1 MFCYN
6 KNLGEFDGEEFIA
19 PIGDIKL
26 FIRNSRNPDN
36 KTRKFKEIFPDEEKV
51 IEYHGVIILN
61 SMRIWKTKKKN
72 GWKFRRGK
80 RKKFTIIW
88 RNKQKIIEE
97 NVKKKCI
104 TNLC

>member
-61 SMRIWKTKKKN
+61 SMRIWKKKKN
-72 GWKFRRGK
+72 GWKIRRGK